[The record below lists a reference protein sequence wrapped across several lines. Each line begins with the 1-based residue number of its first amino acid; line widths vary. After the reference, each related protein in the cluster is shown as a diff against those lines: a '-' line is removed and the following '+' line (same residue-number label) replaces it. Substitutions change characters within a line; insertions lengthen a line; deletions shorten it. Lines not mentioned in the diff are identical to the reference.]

1 MAIGLGSILM
11 AAGSIYTG
19 VTSLLSKN
27 KASEE
32 LIEQGSIAVNEAFRN
47 ASIIREEGR
56 KFAATQSLQ
65 FIGSGVELT
74 GSALIT
80 LEQTRSYAE
89 AEAKAVEERGKA
101 QARLARK
108 NAEIKQSE
116 GRSSFIG
123 SIISGISN
131 LIPNE

>member
-123 SIISGISN
+123 SIISGIGN